1 MGSRSK
7 LFGGLAAAVL
17 LLVVGG
23 SAFWYF
29 VIRDDAPEKAT
40 LASALNSIASPAA
53 GGAAT
58 SAATTAAGAA
68 GTAPAQATTT
78 GAAPTSSGL
87 AGTWVPDTSKET
99 FLGYRVVEELARI
112 GTTTAVGRTSRVT
125 GSVVIN
131 GSSLQSATIT
141 ADMTTLKSDS
151 NMRDGQLRNQGIE
164 YSKFP
169 TSTFEVTKAMALP
182 EGLAA
187 GQAVKTTLKGK
198 LTLHGV
204 TKDVSVPVEAQL
216 KDGLLVVVG
225 NIDITFADYAIN
237 KPQGA
242 SVLSIEDHGLM
253 ELQLILK
260 KG

>member
-1 MGSRSK
+1 MGSRK
-7 LFGGLAAAVL
+7 LLGGLAAAVL
-17 LLVVGG
+17 LLVIGG
-23 SAFWYF
+23 GAFWYF

-40 LASALNSIASPAA
+40 LAGAIDSIGTSVPASPGA
-53 GGAAT
+53 GSTPGAAAA
-58 SAATTAAGAA
+58 SATTG
-68 GTAPAQATTT
+68 ATTT
-78 GAAPTSSGL
+78 SASPGL
-87 AGTWVPDTSKET
+87 AGTWVPDTAKET
-99 FLGYRVVEELARI
+99 FVGYRVVEELARV
-112 GTTTAVGRTSRVT
+112 GTATAVGRTSGVT
-125 GSVVIN
+125 GTVVMTAN
-131 GSSLQSATIT
+131 SLQSAKIT

-151 NMRDGQLRNQGIE
+151 GMRDGQLRNQGIE

-169 TSTFEVTKAMALP
+169 TATFEVTEAMPLP
-182 EGLAA
+182 EGLAS

-204 TKDVSVPVEAQL
+204 TKDVQVPVEAQL

-225 NIDITFADYAIN
+225 NIDIKFADYAIN